1 MLSWA
6 LAEAGAALC
15 LTAVANQHENPPTE
29 SLTMNRMMMFIGM
42 TLGGWVG
49 WWAGDY
55 VGLGIMGAL
64 LVSSLGSFAGVYLTW
79 RIMRDYLE

>member
-1 MLSWA
+1 V
-6 LAEAGAALC
+6 LC
-15 LTAVANQHENPPTE
+15 LAVMANQHENPPTE
-29 SLTMNRMMMFIGM
+29 SLTMNRMMMFVGM
-42 TLGGWVG
+42 TLGGSVG

-55 VGLGIMGAL
+55 VGLELMGTF